1 MNLLSHALL
10 SQSEDDHVLTVNV
23 LWDFIGKDLRQD
35 RRDFVSRRSEIHRAI
50 DRETD
55 CSEEFKQALLLVSDC
70 RESVSGVVVDIAL
83 DYALS
88 HDWNHYSP
96 DNRLELFERFYDR
109 MEKVALSIGERAVSL
124 IASMREGNWFKSYG
138 ELAGI
143 ERVFRRLASRY
154 GNLNSIIGAEIEINR
169 NVDKYLR
176 LMRSFYTKV
185 EAAVKRL

>member
-10 SQSEDDHVLTVNV
+10 SQSEDDHVFTVNV

-35 RRDFVSRRSEIHRAI
+35 RRDFVSRGSKIHRAI

-55 CSEEFKQALLLVSDC
+55 CSEEFKQALHLVSDC

-109 MEKVALSIGERAVSL
+109 MEKVAPSICERAVSL
-124 IASMREGNWFKSYG
+124 IASMRERNWFKSYG

-154 GNLNSIIGAEIEINR
+154 GILNSIIGAEIEIDR
-169 NVDKYLR
+169 NVDQYLR
-176 LMRSFYTKV
+176 LMRSLYPKV
-185 EAAVKRL
+185 EAAVNRL